1 MKKIRVATRKSELA
15 LWQARHVSS
24 LLSQSDVDFDI
35 EIVGLTTEGDIR
47 REERLQDIGGKG
59 LFTQE
64 LEQAL
69 SDQKVDLAVH
79 SM

>member
-24 LLSQSDVDFDI
+24 LLSQSDADFDV